1 MSELR
6 RLYREAILDHGK
18 RPRNQSSLADA
29 DHEAEGR
36 NPLCGDHIALY
47 IKSGGG
53 RIEKIRFQGG
63 GCLIS
68 VASASMMT
76 EAVQGKSAAECGELI
91 EAVAGLAGDGALPRE
106 LRALGG
112 VRDFPVRIK
121 CATLPW
127 RTLRAALEDE
137 SGTVTTE

>member
-6 RLYREAILDHGK
+6 RLYQEVILDHGK
-18 RPRNQSSLADA
+18 RPRNRSCLADA

-36 NPLCGDHIALY
+36 NPLCGDHITLY
-47 IKSGGG
+47 LKSGGD
-53 RIEKIRFQGG
+53 RIEEICFEGS

-76 EAVQGKSAAECGELI
+76 EAVKGKSAAECGELI
-91 EAVAGLAGDGALPRE
+91 EAVAGLAGDGALPGE
-106 LRALGG
+106 LRALAG